1 MLRKCFLCYVD
12 VRKEISFDICIEMA
26 RCLLW
31 SFCGASRDRRP
42 STTAIATHKLA
53 ILQRD
58 SFSSRTNVYLFFV
71 TEWIQ
76 IIWIF
81 RNTAVEVYQY
91 TRVLTC
97 IERGQPNVV
106 GNTKAWKF
114 NDVFMFKVDHLVSKR
129 NFKRSNEVYRKRS
142 NCVLTQTCLINSQH
156 KLSHVQ
162 SGRLCC

>member
-1 MLRKCFLCYVD
+1 MV
-12 VRKEISFDICIEMA
+12 
-26 RCLLW
+26 LLAI
-31 SFCGASRDRRP
+31 GGRP
-42 STTAIATHKLA
+42 GHIATHKLA

-76 IIWIF
+76 IIWMF

-91 TRVLTC
+91 TRVLTS
-97 IERGQPNVV
+97 IERGQPCVV
-106 GNTKAWKF
+106 GNTKTWKF

-129 NFKRSNEVYRKRS
+129 NFKRSNEVHRKRS

-156 KLSHVQ
+156 KLTHAQ